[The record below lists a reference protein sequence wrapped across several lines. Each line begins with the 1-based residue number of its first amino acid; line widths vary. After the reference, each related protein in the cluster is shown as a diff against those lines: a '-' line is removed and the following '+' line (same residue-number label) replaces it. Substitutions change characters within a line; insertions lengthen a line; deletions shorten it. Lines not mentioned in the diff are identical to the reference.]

1 MEKNWKHANQIA
13 AGAWDVEHVHE
24 LKKLPT
30 PNTYIFS
37 SWGLPPPTILFFR
50 TLKWDMENINWKHA
64 NQIVAG
70 AWDVEHEHELNKLP
84 TPHTYIFSSFEV
96 GKRKRQRKKM

>member
-1 MEKNWKHANQIA
+1 
-13 AGAWDVEHVHE
+13 
-24 LKKLPT
+24 
-30 PNTYIFS
+30 
-37 SWGLPPPTILFFR
+37 
-50 TLKWDMENINWKHA
+50 MENRNWKHA

-96 GKRKRQRKKM
+96 GKKTTEEENVIWLAAGARDVVILHKYDTPTPTIRFSGVLR